1 MRNVPEH
8 HRSMQAVF
16 DRSLQ
21 LYTEAERK
29 SFPHL
34 SVFRDGFR
42 REAAEQ
48 VASASLVILA
58 GLVDKSFLRL
68 SASGRYEVQE
78 LTRQYGEEH
87 LDAVPDTRKEA
98 QDRQCAYYASFL
110 HQRQAALR
118 GRNQAAALDEI
129 EDAVDNIRESWQWAV
144 LHDPGRDIQQ
154 SMHSL
159 YVFCYIRAQA
169 QEGQRHFDLALKRFM
184 HDDSAP
190 LAYLLIARSSM
201 AGFNGR
207 WSGEIHTGHVIRGI
221 QLAYTFWTEDEIA
234 IQLQIYRHFR
244 EELKTDVNLRLEQL
258 YRDFLELL
266 RMHDQTWGAIFCFVA
281 WDILR
286 KLTGI

>member
-8 HRSMQAVF
+8 HRSMQAIF
-16 DRSLQ
+16 DRSFQ

-129 EDAVDNIRESWQWAV
+129 EAV
-144 LHDPGRDIQQ
+144 G
-154 SMHSL
+154 
-159 YVFCYIRAQA
+159 C
-169 QEGQRHFDLALKRFM
+169 
-184 HDDSAP
+184 
-190 LAYLLIARSSM
+190 IARS
-201 AGFNGR
+201 R
-207 WSGEIHTGHVIRGI
+207 T
-221 QLAYTFWTEDEIA
+221 
-234 IQLQIYRHFR
+234 
-244 EELKTDVNLRLEQL
+244 
-258 YRDFLELL
+258 
-266 RMHDQTWGAIFCFVA
+266 
-281 WDILR
+281 
-286 KLTGI
+286 